1 MKPAPSEKQPDAAAP
16 APVPEDRLRAEPSLA
31 AAQDGARDEANQTL
45 AREAGQPAGEQPG
58 QQLGPARQAPPRR
71 RGYKRWLALKALG
84 VATVLVCLWLLISF
98 IRFTIDVVT
107 IDQPEDPR
115 ADAIVVLTGGQERI
129 ETAVQLLQQGRAQR
143 LLISGVYPATTAR
156 QLRLRT
162 EAERDLFSCCI
173 DLDKKALNTIGNASE
188 AAIWAKTNGYASL
201 VLVTSAY
208 HMPRAEMELNAVM
221 PDLVVIPYPVFAG
234 DFNVKQW
241 YAEPRTLRLLLR
253 EFVKY
258 TLARLRVSTLGVS
271 AAG

>member
-1 MKPAPSEKQPDAAAP
+1 MVYNLRKMKPAPSDKQPDAAAP
-16 APVPEDRLRAEPSLA
+16 APVPEDRLRAEALLA
-31 AAQDGARDEANQTL
+31 AAEDQASHEADQTF
-45 AREAGQPAGEQPG
+45 APEAEQ
-58 QQLGPARQAPPRR
+58 QAAPQTPPPRR
-71 RGYKRWLALKALG
+71 RGYKRWLLLKALG
-84 VATVLVCLWLLISF
+84 IAVALVGLWLLVSF

-107 IDQPEDPR
+107 IDQPQNPR

-162 EAERDLFSCCI
+162 EAERDLFNCCI
-173 DLDKKALNTIGNASE
+173 DLDKKALNTIGNATE

-234 DFNVKQW
+234 DFNVERW

-271 AAG
+271 AGG

>member
-1 MKPAPSEKQPDAAAP
+1 MKPAPSDIQPDAGTS
-16 APVPEDRLRAEPSLA
+16 APVPGDAP
-31 AAQDGARDEANQTL
+31 Q
-45 AREAGQPAGEQPG
+45 AGTPCPDAGSAGEVPADIVPEDAVPEDT
-58 QQLGPARQAPPRR
+58 GPADTGPSRR
-71 RGYKRWLALKALG
+71 RGYKRWIALKALCI
-84 VATVLVCLWLLISF
+84 AALLLCLWMLVSF
-98 IRFTIDVVT
+98 IRFTADVVT
-107 IDQPEDPR
+107 IGQPQDPR

-129 ETAVQLLQQGRAQR
+129 ETAVQLLQQGRAKR

-162 EAERDLFSCCI
+162 EAERELFSCCI

-188 AAIWAKTNGYASL
+188 AAIWAKANGYASL

-208 HMPRAEMELNAVM
+208 HMPRAQMELNAVM

-234 DFNVKQW
+234 DLNLERW

-258 TLARLRVSTLGVS
+258 TLARLRVSTLGAS

>member
-1 MKPAPSEKQPDAAAP
+1 M
-16 APVPEDRLRAEPSLA
+16 RAEALLA
-31 AAQDGARDEANQTL
+31 ASGERASHEPDQTL
-45 AREAGQPAGEQPG
+45 APEAGQLAGEPAGGQAEQQPG
-58 QQLGPARQAPPRR
+58 PAPQTPPPRR

-84 VATVLVCLWLLISF
+84 IAAALVCLWLLISF
-98 IRFTIDVVT
+98 IRFTADVVT
-107 IDQPEDPR
+107 IDQPQDPR

-162 EAERDLFSCCI
+162 EAERDLFNCCI
-173 DLDKKALNTIGNASE
+173 DLDKKALNTIGNATE

-234 DFNVKQW
+234 DLNLERW